1 VSRVKGA
8 NNGTP
13 VKTATPAKAAK
24 AATNAKPAKPAR
36 PSAAAAAAAAAPT
49 STGIPAGVEKQ
60 LEDLARAARDRAYA
74 PYSNFRVGAALVA
87 ADGRIYTGANVENAS
102 YGLTICA
109 ERNAVMA
116 MALAGSTDV
125 RAIFVASDIAPPASP
140 CGMCRQTLLEFVRD
154 PTATRVVVISP
165 KGHHDGWT
173 LAELIPHGF
182 TGDEL
187 DRPRPEATSSRRRP
201 RPRRPKAL

>member
-1 VSRVKGA
+1 MSAARRG
-8 NNGTP
+8 GS
-13 VKTATPAKAAK
+13 AK
-24 AATNAKPAKPAR
+24 KPAAGNGRSRKAVAGNHGGDLPA
-36 PSAAAAAAAAAPT
+36 ALHA
-49 STGIPAGVEKQ
+49 E
-60 LEDLARAARDRAYA
+60 LEQLARSARDRAYA

-87 ADGRIYTGANVENAS
+87 GDGRVFTGANVENAS

-116 MALAGSTDV
+116 MVLAGAKDV
-125 RAIFVASDIAPPASP
+125 RAIYVASDIAPPASP

-154 PTATRVVVISP
+154 PSATRVVVISP
-165 KGHHDGWT
+165 TDHHDAWT

-187 DRPRPEATSSRRRP
+187 DRPRGEPAEPAV